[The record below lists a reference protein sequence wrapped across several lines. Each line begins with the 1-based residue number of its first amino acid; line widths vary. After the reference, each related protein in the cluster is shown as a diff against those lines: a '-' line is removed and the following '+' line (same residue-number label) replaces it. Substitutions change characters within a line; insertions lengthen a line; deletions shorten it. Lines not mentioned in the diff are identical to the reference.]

1 MMARTEVHHIEIQ
14 APNLPLFDTV
24 EVGTAKA
31 NIWVNPFVVQAGV
44 GVDF

>member
-1 MMARTEVHHIEIQ
+1 MTH
-14 APNLPLFDTV
+14 TV

-31 NIWVNPFVVQAGV
+31 NVWINPFIVQAGV